1 MKLLL
6 IEDNKPLSDSL
17 KKQLGKTFVID
28 AFRSGEEGMQQAL
41 NGSYDVIVLDLGLP
55 DKSGRDVCQGIRSNG
70 VTTPILIL
78 TGVDDVASRVALLDD
93 GADDYLTKPFNVA
106 ELRARLNAL
115 LRRPTNTYTSTLLTV
130 RDLVLDPN
138 RRSVE
143 RDGTPIHLRRKEFDI
158 LEYLVRNQGRPVTR
172 AMILDHAWDGSK
184 DAWNNTVDV
193 HIKHL
198 RDKIDRPFGTTLI
211 QTAYGIGYMVD
222 AAAVTKEKGGVYHE

>member
-6 IEDNKPLSDSL
+6 IEDNRPLADSL
-17 KKQLGKTFVID
+17 KKQLGKTFIID
-28 AFRSGEEGMQQAL
+28 VYRSGEAGLQQAL
-41 NGSYDVIVLDLGLP
+41 NGSYDAIVLDLGLP
-55 DKSGRDVCQGIRSNG
+55 DKNGHEVCRSIRAGGI
-70 VTTPILIL
+70 TTPILIL
-78 TGVDDVASRVALLDD
+78 TGTDSVASRVALLDD

-106 ELRARLNAL
+106 ELRARLGAL
-115 LRRPTNTYTSTLLTV
+115 LRRPSATYMANVLTV
-130 RDLVLDPN
+130 RDLVVDPN

-143 RDGTPIHLRRKEFDI
+143 RAGEPIKLRRKEFDI

-198 RDKIDRPFGTTLI
+198 RDKIDRPFDTTLI

-222 AAAVTKEKGGVYHE
+222 AATITKEKGGVIS